1 MLTEDIDAV
10 FDPVKIAHENPQSR
24 RAGIRG
30 FCCTCV
36 GGIVPNWRNEIR
48 GCTARECPLYPHRPY
63 KPSVDKIVAI

>member
-1 MLTEDIDAV
+1 MDKSDIEAV
-10 FDPVKIAHENPQSR
+10 FNPIELAKANPQSKAMAI
-24 RAGIRG
+24 RA

-48 GCTARECPLYPHRPY
+48 YCTALECPLYPHRPY